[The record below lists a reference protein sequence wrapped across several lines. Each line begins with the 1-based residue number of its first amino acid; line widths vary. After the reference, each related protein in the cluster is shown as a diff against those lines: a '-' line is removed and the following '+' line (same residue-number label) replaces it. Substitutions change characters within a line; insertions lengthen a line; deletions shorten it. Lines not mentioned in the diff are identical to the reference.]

1 MKILVD
7 MNLSPRWVALLQ
19 QAGWDALHW
28 SAVGDPCAP
37 DAEIMRWARENGYI
51 VFTHDLDFGALLA
64 ATWAQG
70 PSVIQIRVHDVMP
83 EALGSRM
90 VQILQEY
97 KGVLEQGALVTVDEV
112 RTRIRVLPLSESLMD
127 WRLN

>member
-1 MKILVD
+1 
-7 MNLSPRWVALLQ
+7 
-19 QAGWDALHW
+19 
-28 SAVGDPCAP
+28 
-37 DAEIMRWARENGYI
+37 MRWARENGYI